1 MVIAVVDDMVGIYRW
16 NMVSAVEVTDLTI
29 KFDHVTA
36 LERVT
41 HTFEP
46 GTATAVMGVNG
57 SGKTTMLE
65 CLAGLLKPTSGGI
78 RGMPENLAYVCQHLP
93 ACWMPITAGEV
104 LAMGRYRKRGL
115 LGRLRGE
122 DRAAMHK
129 AGEQLDINHFTERSF
144 GDLSG
149 GQQQRVRIAQA
160 LAGEPDL
167 IMLDEPV
174 TGLDIPSQ
182 ERILD
187 MIETYSSRGA
197 IVIIT
202 THHLD
207 EARHCDSVMLLANR
221 LVAAGAPGEMLTS
234 ERLRETFGDRL
245 LGDHADHDH
254 AHDII
259 VLDDHGHHGHSHDH
273 YHDHYKASHSHD
285 HHGTGHDHSHD
296 HDHSHH
302 GHTARAPRT
311 D

>member
-1 MVIAVVDDMVGIYRW
+1 
-16 NMVSAVEVTDLTI
+16 MVSAVEIEDLTV
-29 KFDHVTA
+29 KFDALTA
-36 LERVT
+36 LDGVT

-46 GTATAVMGVNG
+46 GTATAVMGING

-65 CLAGLLKPTSGGI
+65 CLAGLQKPTTGRI
-78 RGMPENLAYVCQHLP
+78 TGMSDDLAYVCQHLP

-115 LGRLRGE
+115 LGRLRGD
-122 DRAAMHK
+122 DRAAMRD
-129 AGEQLDINHFTERSF
+129 AGEQLDVNQFTERSF

-160 LAGEPDL
+160 LAGEPDV

-182 ERILD
+182 ERIL
-187 MIETYSSRGA
+187 EVVEEYSSRGA

-207 EARHCDSVMLLANR
+207 EARHCDTVMLMANR
-221 LVAAGAPGEMLTS
+221 LVAAGTPDEMLT
-234 ERLRETFGDRL
+234 EDRLRAAFGERL

-254 AHDII
+254 DQGII
-259 VLDDHGHHGHSHDH
+259 VLDDHGHHGHGHDGHGHDH
-273 YHDHYKASHSHD
+273 QGHGHSHGHSD
-285 HHGTGHDHSHD
+285 GHDHSHRGHG
-296 HDHSHH
+296 HDHGYHGHH
-302 GHTARAPRT
+302 GHGPHAH
-311 D
+311 

>member
-1 MVIAVVDDMVGIYRW
+1 MGGIYRW
-16 NMVSAVEVTDLTI
+16 VMVNAVEVTDLTVR
-29 KFDHVTA
+29 FDDIVA
-36 LERVT
+36 LDGVT

-65 CLAGLLKPTSGGI
+65 CLAGLQKPTSGRISGVS
-78 RGMPENLAYVCQHLP
+78 ENLAYVCQHLP

-104 LAMGRYRKRGL
+104 LAMGRYGKRGL

-122 DRAAMHK
+122 DRAAMRV
-129 AGEQLDINHFTERSF
+129 AGEQLDVNQFTSRGF

-149 GQQQRVRIAQA
+149 GQQQRVRIAQV
-160 LAGEPDL
+160 LAGQPDV

-187 MIETYSSRGA
+187 VIDEYSSRGA

-207 EARHCDSVMLLANR
+207 EARHCDSVVLLANR
-221 LVAAGAPGEMLTS
+221 LVAAGTPDEMLT
-234 ERLRETFGDRL
+234 EEWLREAFGERL
-245 LGDHADHDH
+245 LGRHADHDH
-254 AHDII
+254 TQDLI
-259 VLDDHGHHGHSHDH
+259 VLDDHGHGPHAH
-273 YHDHYKASHSHD
+273 
-285 HHGTGHDHSHD
+285 
-296 HDHSHH
+296 
-302 GHTARAPRT
+302 
-311 D
+311 

>member
-1 MVIAVVDDMVGIYRW
+1 MAG
-16 NMVSAVEVTDLTI
+16 AVEVTDLTVA
-29 KFDHVTA
+29 FDDVTA
-36 LERVT
+36 LDEVT

-46 GTATAVMGVNG
+46 GTSTAVMGVNG

-65 CLAGLLKPTSGGI
+65 CLAGLQRPTSGTI
-78 RGMPENLAYVCQHLP
+78 RGMSESLAYVCQHLP
-93 ACWMPITAGEV
+93 AFWMPITAGEV
-104 LAMGRYRKRGL
+104 LAMGRYRERGL
-115 LGRLRGE
+115 LGRLRGR
-122 DRAAMHK
+122 DRAAMRK
-129 AGEQLDINHFTERSF
+129 AGEQLDVNRFTERSF

-160 LAGEPDL
+160 LAGEPDV

-187 MIETYSSRGA
+187 VIEDCSSRGA
-197 IVIIT
+197 VVIIT

-221 LVAAGAPGEMLTS
+221 LVAAGPPGETLTE

-254 AHDII
+254 DHDVIL
-259 VLDDHGHHGHSHDH
+259 LDDHGHHGHSREHGRHGHQRHGPHDH
-273 YHDHYKASHSHD
+273 
-285 HHGTGHDHSHD
+285 
-296 HDHSHH
+296 
-302 GHTARAPRT
+302 
-311 D
+311 

>member
-1 MVIAVVDDMVGIYRW
+1 MP
-16 NMVSAVEVTDLTI
+16 SAVEVEDLTVR
-29 KFDHVTA
+29 FDDITA
-36 LERVT
+36 LDRVT

-46 GTATAVMGVNG
+46 GTATAVIGVNG

-65 CLAGLLKPTSGGI
+65 CLAGLQEPTSGRV
-78 RGMPENLAYVCQHLP
+78 RGVSENLAYVCQHPP

-115 LGRLRGE
+115 LGRLRAD
-122 DRAAMHK
+122 DRAAMRQ
-129 AGEQLDINHFTERSF
+129 ASDQLDVNQLSNQSF

-160 LAGEPDL
+160 LAGQPDV

-187 MIETYSSRGA
+187 VIDEYTARGA

-207 EARHCDSVMLLANR
+207 EARHCDSVMLMANR
-221 LVAAGAPGEMLTS
+221 LVASGTADEMLT
-234 ERLRETFGDRL
+234 EDRLREAFGDRV
-245 LGDHADHDH
+245 LGDHTGHDH
-254 AHDII
+254 GQEMI
-259 VLDDHGHHGHSHDH
+259 VLDDHGHHDHGPHQHQHGHSQDQHDH
-273 YHDHYKASHSHD
+273 SH
-285 HHGTGHDHSHD
+285 GHSHD
-296 HDHSHH
+296 HDHRGHH
-302 GHTARAPRT
+302 GHGPHAH
-311 D
+311 

>member
-1 MVIAVVDDMVGIYRW
+1 
-16 NMVSAVEVTDLTI
+16 MVSAVGVTDLTV

-36 LERVT
+36 LDGVT

-57 SGKTTMLE
+57 SGKTTLLE
-65 CLAGLLKPTSGGI
+65 CLAGLQKPTAGRISG
-78 RGMPENLAYVCQHLP
+78 MSENLAFVCQHPP

-104 LAMGRYRKRGL
+104 LAMGRYGKRGM

-122 DRAAMHK
+122 DRAAMRH
-129 AGEQLDINHFTERSF
+129 AGEQLDVNQFSSRSF

-149 GQQQRVRIAQA
+149 GQQQRVRIAQV
-160 LAGEPDL
+160 LAGEPDVL
-167 IMLDEPV
+167 MLDEPV

-187 MIETYSSRGA
+187 VIEDYSGRGA

-207 EARHCDSVMLLANR
+207 EARHCDSVMLMANS
-221 LVAAGAPGEMLTS
+221 LVAAGTPDEMLTE
-234 ERLRETFGDRL
+234 ERLREAFRDRL

-254 AHDII
+254 DHDII
-259 VLDDHGHHGHSHDH
+259 VLDDHGHG
-273 YHDHYKASHSHD
+273 HD
-285 HHGTGHDHSHD
+285 HHGTGHGHPGAGHSHGHSPD
-296 HDHSHH
+296 HDHTHH
-302 GHTARAPRT
+302 GHSPDHGHHGHLGHGPHAR
-311 D
+311 